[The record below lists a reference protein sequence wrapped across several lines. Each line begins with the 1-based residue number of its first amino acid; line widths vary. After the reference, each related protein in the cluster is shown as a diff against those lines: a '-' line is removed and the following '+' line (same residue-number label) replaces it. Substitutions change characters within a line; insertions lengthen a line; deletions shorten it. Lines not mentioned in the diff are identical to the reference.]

1 MKIPAAKKLQRDM
14 WRCLLLGT
22 EFVPDPSFTDADG
35 YWHPQSAEKP
45 KAHPLDAVLLAETVD
60 GDWRHDVAQ
69 SLNVSEEFVD
79 GFVRGFA
86 NRPEND
92 FVAGIMDGV
101 QARLLLDRL
110 PHIWEQMEAED
121 F

>member
-1 MKIPAAKKLQRDM
+1 MKNAAAKKLQRAM
-14 WRCLLLGT
+14 WRAFLLGT
-22 EFVPDPSFTDADG
+22 EFVSDPSFTDADG

-69 SLNVSEEFVD
+69 GLNVSEEFVD

-86 NRPEND
+86 NRPDND
-92 FVAGIMDGV
+92 FVAGVMDGV